1 MNQFLHLSAQIL
13 FIALSAIAIADYVRQ
28 RNPRRRDFALLAC
41 SLGIPLGITLL
52 KDAFGIRLGLLDLFG
67 ALVLF
72 AQPYFLFRLLQY
84 YRPSPR
90 WMHWAILAGMVS
102 CWVILF
108 LFIARYP
115 AATQAVIFG
124 YCVIV
129 DAYCTW
135 AFSRGI
141 QGSTGILR
149 RRLTLI
155 AASSGLFTLA
165 VAGNVASALLP
176 GLASTISAAGLAVTS
191 ISAVLFY
198 LAFVPPRW
206 LRNAWLFEELRGF
219 LAPAPAVERS
229 GPDTVSADVNCFAQ
243 LCSAAT
249 QSMNGMMAAVVQRA
263 PAADE
268 FIIAESTG
276 SAFLPQFPPDGRQM
290 VDDVWQQQKSAAL
303 YVPDV
308 RDADQRRRLQ
318 AVGARTWLLVPIMPL
333 MAPLV
338 TVEHIWGVLV
348 VLLRDRSLFID
359 DDLNLLELLAQQCA
373 TMLENR
379 RMVEELQDYSAQLER
394 RVEER
399 TAALRELNTTLEERV
414 EERTAEL
421 RRSNEELDR
430 FAYAASHDL
439 KAPLRA
445 VQHLAHW
452 IEQDAGEVLP
462 GEAREH
468 LAKLQGR
475 VRRMEALLDDLLAYS
490 RVGRE
495 HHTPEPIDMAELVH
509 SVVEILAP
517 PPGFTVRVTGELP
530 VMRAERPPLEAVF
543 RNLIGN
549 AVKHHH
555 RPGEGV
561 VEICACEQEGY
572 VEFSVADDGPGIA
585 PEYHQRIF
593 EIFQTLQPRDRV
605 ESSGIGLAIVKKS
618 VERHGGTIQVDS
630 APGRGATFRFTWPML
645 SAIL

>member
-176 GLASTISAAGLAVTS
+176 GLASSISAAGLALTS

-219 LAPAPAVERS
+219 LAPAPAAERS
-229 GPDTVSADVNCFAQ
+229 GPDKMSATVNCFAQ

-249 QSMNGMMAAVVQRA
+249 QSVNGMMAAVVQHA
-263 PAADE
+263 PAAGE
-268 FIIAESTG
+268 FIVVESTA
-276 SAFLPQFPPDGRQM
+276 SAFMPQFPTDGRQM
-290 VDDVWQQQKSAAL
+290 VEDVWQQQKSATL

-308 RDADQRRRLQ
+308 RNADIRRSLQ
-318 AVGARTWLLVPIMPL
+318 AVGARTWLLVPIMP
-333 MAPLV
+333 MTAPMVAPAV

-373 TMLENR
+373 ITLENR
-379 RMVEELQDYSAQLER
+379 RLVEELQDYSAELER

-399 TAALRELNTTLEERV
+399 TVALRELNATLEERV

-452 IEQDAGEVLP
+452 VEQDAGGVLP
-462 GEAREH
+462 DEARVTPGQAAGPCPPDGSPAQRPAGI
-468 LAKLQGR
+468 LPCGPRAP
-475 VRRMEALLDDLLAYS
+475 
-490 RVGRE
+490 
-495 HHTPEPIDMAELVH
+495 HT
-509 SVVEILAP
+509 
-517 PPGFTVRVTGELP
+517 
-530 VMRAERPPLEAVF
+530 RA
-543 RNLIGN
+543 
-549 AVKHHH
+549 
-555 RPGEGV
+555 
-561 VEICACEQEGY
+561 
-572 VEFSVADDGPGIA
+572 D
-585 PEYHQRIF
+585 
-593 EIFQTLQPRDRV
+593 
-605 ESSGIGLAIVKKS
+605 
-618 VERHGGTIQVDS
+618 RHG
-630 APGRGATFRFTWPML
+630 
-645 SAIL
+645 